1 MHPFIPFVT
10 EEIWLKNKLDK
21 SGKNYLMFSN
31 WINEKPIKNNEIKNV
46 ENIINFT
53 SSLRSFK
60 NELNISP
67 GSFVDVSL
75 GSIKNKKSNFYAKNE
90 NTLKKIARVNNF
102 FNKDL
107 DKPSAT
113 MVIGGDIIKIYFE
126 ENIDLKIEATRI
138 AWGVKG
144 VQTVINEIQ
153 ISNSDNIINF
163 ADDLVI
169 STKVKGKLILNENV
183 NSLNY
188 SIETVNKLVYI
199 IGIAGSEDERELVIN
214 IAREVY
220 GVEEVIDYISI
231 KTDEF

>member
-1 MHPFIPFVT
+1 MNIKFVLILVYIILPSILIAHCAQVVT
-10 EEIWLKNKLDK
+10 GTAVKVATVNQEDRSIGEFVDDTIIKTL
-21 SGKNYLMFSN
+21 
-31 WINEKPIKNNEIKNV
+31 IKNTYFNQSE
-46 ENIINFT
+46 
-53 SSLRSFK
+53 
-60 NELNISP
+60 
-67 GSFVDVSL
+67 
-75 GSIKNKKSNFYAKNE
+75 
-90 NTLKKIARVNNF
+90 KIF
-102 FNKDL
+102 FNIDVEVSQGRVL
-107 DKPSAT
+107 LT
-113 MVIGGDIIKIYFE
+113 GTI

-169 STKVKGKLILNENV
+169 STKVKGKLILNENI

-199 IGIAGSEDERELVIN
+199 IGIAGSEDERDLVIN
-214 IAREVY
+214 IAKEVY